1 MFKSIIASIILSAI
15 ASTAVAGTCQV
26 QDSRVCAVFEKA
38 QKFQQTR
45 AIIWRENSATP
56 TVAAEYEWALGPAD
70 VVHLGNTRYF
80 EDDAVFFLIA
90 HELGHSVKK
99 HGRQFLEAF
108 ATEADRSLPDR
119 ELVQKYAKTAM
130 ENDYKVGELSRK
142 QELEADEFAI
152 QLMLENGIDPVKAMK
167 GLLQNK
173 AGSEKYPS
181 RRQRLAQ
188 AEQIAKSYRPA
199 STTVAAL
206 Q

>member
-1 MFKSIIASIILSAI
+1 MFKRIITTILLTTIASVAA
-15 ASTAVAGTCQV
+15 ASCQV
-26 QDSRVCAVFEKA
+26 KDTRVCAVFEKA
-38 QKFQQTR
+38 QKFQATR
-45 AIIWRENSATP
+45 GIIWRENSSTP

-90 HELGHSVKK
+90 HELGHSVKH

-108 ATEADRSLPDR
+108 ATDADRALPDR
-119 ELVQKYAKTAM
+119 ELVQKYAKAAM
-130 ENDYKVGELSRK
+130 ENDYKAGELSRK

-152 QLMLENGIDPVKAMK
+152 QLMLENGMDPVKAMK
-167 GLLQNK
+167 NLLQNR

-188 AEQIAKSYRPA
+188 AEQIAKTYRPTT
-199 STTVAAL
+199 TTVAAL